1 MTEYDINYVKFLSGM
16 ISEEAYYELQ
26 EAEGNLQLLDK
37 SKKAFKIL
45 PGDLDDIDPVSKPH
59 KN

>member
-1 MTEYDINYVKFLSGM
+1 M

-59 KN
+59 KNLTN